1 MLLIGERTQHRH
13 RVPFNEMTS
22 VSGHAISVSQ
32 VEKGCCM
39 FFAQLRAQVREC

>member
-1 MLLIGERTQHRH
+1 MLLIGERIQHRD
-13 RVPFNEMTS
+13 RVSFNEMTS
-22 VSGHAISVSQ
+22 VSGHAMSVGE